1 MPNAEGGLTVA
12 GLTAACPECDAQV
25 AIGGDA
31 EVGEIVSCSE
41 CGADLEIR
49 GLAPARLEVAPPEEE
64 DWGE

>member
-1 MPNAEGGLTVA
+1 VA
-12 GLTAACPECDAQV
+12 GLTAVCPECDAQV
-25 AIGGDA
+25 AIGDDA
-31 EVGEIVSCSE
+31 EVGEIVSCTE

>member
-1 MPNAEGGLTVA
+1 M
-12 GLTAACPECDAQV
+12 TAVCPECDAQV
-25 AIGGDA
+25 AIGDDA
-31 EVGEIVSCSE
+31 EVGEIVSCTE

>member
-1 MPNAEGGLTVA
+1 V
-12 GLTAACPECDAQV
+12 TAACPECDAQV

-31 EVGEIVSCSE
+31 EVGEIVSCPE

-49 GLAPARLEVAPPEEE
+49 GLTPARLEVAPPEEE